1 MDHAMRM
8 QVLECTHYLERVALN
23 LQLVQALPPLEQVVE
38 RLVLAN
44 LEQDV
49 DILGVLKEVLEL
61 ADLGVLQTSV
71 DFDLRHQLLF
81 GA

>member
-1 MDHAMRM
+1 MRM